1 MIVIQVFRAVHFFK
15 ILFFGYKGLKIRLSA
30 RLPASIHFTLMF
42 LLFSAAG
49 VAQSGDAEPL
59 KLKPTP
65 DNFERVMAIKNPTT
79 RQVDSI
85 IQLSIEYSYTNQDT
99 CIILGD
105 RSVEISKNHPDR
117 AIHAKALLE
126 LGDTYRI
133 FGNREEGAKLIREGR
148 AIYESL
154 KNTSQL
160 AYADN
165 KLGALSLDEGDYE
178 KALEYFLRALNTWEK
193 LKDSSNLVNPCINI
207 GHVFWILKRYGKS
220 DEYNEKALQLAEI
233 RKEDRPKMYVLNNQS
248 LNYKA
253 TADDYVSRAD
263 TALNAAVLRDS
274 ALLFYKISSEKLEQ
288 TLALAEKLNDKQSII
303 RVLIN
308 MADIKDELGEH
319 REAIR
324 INKEAELLSQALGDP
339 ILMVLIKRNMAE
351 AYRHA
356 GQYNLSVKYGN
367 EGLQLARTHELE
379 GYEQGINE
387 QLYPTYKAMGL
398 YEKALETHESMLVY
412 MKKNNSIDFNKAV
425 TEVEE
430 KYQNAQKQRKILEQ
444 KNSILELESAKA
456 SVEKQRNMFIGGSL
470 FLAIAG
476 FFGFKINQVR
486 KERNEKRAF
495 AEALIFAQ
503 EEERKRISRDLH
515 DGIGQSLLLLKKQL
529 DSTDT
534 NVLNNQ
540 KLISETLE
548 EVRTISRDLHPFQL
562 EKFGLTLV
570 IHDTVQR
577 IAGSTNIFI
586 SKSID
591 NIDGQL
597 PEKAEIHLFRTIQE
611 ALNNIVKHSEAT
623 AAQLTVTSKPDEIQ
637 VVVQDNGKGFDYEL
651 KMVKSKSLGLHT
663 MFERIAAIG
672 GKLKISPGKPGGT
685 VVTMTVPRG
694 SRQ

>member
-1 MIVIQVFRAVHFFK
+1 MIVIQVFRALHFFK

-30 RLPASIHFTLMF
+30 RFPASIHCTLMF

-49 VAQSGDAEPL
+49 IAQSGDSEPL
-59 KLKPTP
+59 KIKPTP

-85 IQLSIEYSYTNQDT
+85 IQLSIEYSYTNQDS
-99 CIILGD
+99 CIILGV

-117 AIHAKALLE
+117 SIHAKALLE

-133 FGNREEGAKLIREGR
+133 FGNREEGTKLIREGR

-154 KNTSQL
+154 KNTNQL

-165 KLGALSLDEGDYE
+165 KLGALSLDAGDYE

-220 DEYNEKALQLAEI
+220 DEYNEKALKLAEI
-233 RKEDRPKMYVLNNQS
+233 RQEDRPKMYVLNNQS

-253 TADDYVSRAD
+253 TADDYVNRAD

-288 TLALAEKLNDKQSII
+288 TLELAEKLNDKQSII

-324 INKEAELLSQALGDP
+324 INKEAELLTQALGDP

-367 EGLQLARTHELE
+367 EGLQLARTHALE

-412 MKKNNSIDFNKAV
+412 MKKNNSIDFNKAI

-529 DSTDT
+529 DNTGA
-534 NVLNNQ
+534 NVLENQ

-570 IHDTVQR
+570 IQDTVQR

-586 SKSID
+586 TKSVD

-611 ALNNIVKHSEAT
+611 ALNNIVKHSGAT
-623 AAQLTVTSKPDEIQ
+623 AAQLAVTSKPEEIQ

-685 VVTMTVPRG
+685 VVTMTIPRG